1 MGQTR
6 TLTATVTPGN
16 ATDKTVTWTSSNDKV
31 ATVVDGTVAAVG
43 EGTATI
49 TATAANG
56 KKDTCKVTVKV
67 PACNHSEDKLTHV
80 DGKAATCTED
90 GVKEHYLCK
99 CGTKLDLDKKTVL
112 ATTVI
117 PAIGHKVVNQG

>member
-1 MGQTR
+1 MGQTG
-6 TLTATVTPGN
+6 TLTATVTPDN
-16 ATDKTVTWTSSNDKV
+16 ATDKTVTWTSSDKNV
-31 ATVVDGTVAAVG
+31 ATVDKDNGTVTPVG

-90 GVKEHYLCK
+90 G
-99 CGTKLDLDKKTVL
+99 GS
-112 ATTVI
+112 
-117 PAIGHKVVNQG
+117 G